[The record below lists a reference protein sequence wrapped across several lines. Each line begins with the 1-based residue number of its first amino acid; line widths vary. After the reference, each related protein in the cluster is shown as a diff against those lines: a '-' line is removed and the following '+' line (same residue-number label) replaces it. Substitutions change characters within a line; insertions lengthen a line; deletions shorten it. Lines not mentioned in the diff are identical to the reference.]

1 MRLTYINAQQGEY
14 TMKKIKDIFY
24 DMNDFLV
31 ALIIIA
37 VAALVI
43 TTNINS
49 ILNYPSSIAAE
60 IQVPEEKT
68 PTNYAEN
75 PPITE
80 PGSDDASD
88 QGTTTSAGIADQNT
102 TGGGVSGSSG
112 TNGGTSGSTGANVG
126 GSGAGGSEK
135 PAEYSVYIN
144 PGSTED
150 KIADILVG
158 VGLFNSRQEFN
169 SAVAAAGAAGKLRA
183 GNFIIP
189 SDSTPA
195 EVISIL
201 TH

>member
-1 MRLTYINAQQGEY
+1 MNAQQGEY

-37 VAALVI
+37 AAALII
-43 TTNINS
+43 TTNIDS

-80 PGSDDASD
+80 PGSDDASG
-88 QGTTTSAGIADQNT
+88 QGTTTSAGITGQNT
-102 TGGGVSGSSG
+102 TGGGVSG
-112 TNGGTSGSTGANVG
+112 NSGSNAGS
-126 GSGAGGSEK
+126 SGAGGSEK
-135 PAEYSVYIN
+135 PSEYSVYIN

-158 VGLFNSRQEFN
+158 LGLFNNRQEFN